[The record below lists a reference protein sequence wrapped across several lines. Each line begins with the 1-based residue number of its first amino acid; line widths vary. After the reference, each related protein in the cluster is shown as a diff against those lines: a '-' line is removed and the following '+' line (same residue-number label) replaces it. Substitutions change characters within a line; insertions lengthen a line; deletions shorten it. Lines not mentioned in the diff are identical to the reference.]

1 MVIAEKDGA
10 GKLELMSALLQIERQ
25 ALALPQQER
34 ARLAT
39 LLLNSLPPDLDD
51 DDDGLAEALRRE
63 QEGVGDPSV
72 FLSAMEFDRR
82 ISSWKTGVA

>member
-1 MVIAEKDGA
+1 
-10 GKLELMSALLQIERQ
+10 MSALLQIEPQ
-25 ALALPQQER
+25 VLALPHQER

-39 LLLNSLPPDLDD
+39 LLLNSLPPDMDD